1 MKHND
6 YGTMLAGLKDLVDN
20 PTPRVPVALCLD
32 VSGSMRGRPIQE
44 LNAGVAQFLD
54 EMRSDDLTLYS
65 AEISVV
71 TFSDHAE
78 CIADFDTADRLRLPQ
93 LPADGITDMGAG
105 LTQALSLLEGRK
117 AAYKRAG
124 VDYYQPILVVM
135 SDGAPNGDPRV
146 LEDAVAQI
154 QEAQGQRKL
163 TVVAVGMGPDADM
176 VMLGR
181 LSRRQAVRLG
191 GLQFREFFAWLSRS
205 VASVSAS
212 LPGDEPELDLDALQ
226 DLAAEPW
233 PEDTL

>member
-6 YGTMLAGLKDLVDN
+6 YSAMLAGLKDLVDN

-32 VSGSMRGRPIQE
+32 VSGSMAGAPIQE
-44 LNAGVAQFLD
+44 LNAGVAQFLT

-71 TFSDHAE
+71 TFADRVE
-78 CIADFDTADRLRLPQ
+78 CIADFDTADHLQLPQ
-93 LPADGITDMGAG
+93 LAAGGTTDMGAG
-105 LTQALSLLEGRK
+105 LAQALSLLEERK
-117 AAYKRAG
+117 AAYKRSG

-146 LEDAVAQI
+146 LEDAVARI
-154 QEAQGQRKL
+154 QEALGQRRL

-176 VMLGR
+176 VMLDR
-181 LSRRQAVRLG
+181 LSRRQAVHLG

-212 LPGDEPELDLDALQ
+212 LPGDEPDLDLDALQ
-226 DLAAEPW
+226 ALAAEPW
-233 PEDTL
+233 PENAL